1 MGIAVCPLQQV
12 QLPPDGHCSV
22 PTPTVCPLQQCA
34 HSNSVPTPTS
44 AATCGA
50 KGTQLCQGTSGKADA
65 GVIQQHN
72 PMAGFGLHWVAGSC
86 VNMEINNT
94 PDLKPA
100 PVCSNRLLYY
110 EVALIKLYEEE
121 WLEDITHINTQSISL
136 NVARLRL
143 YIETL
148 KSNPVGEHYVSY
160 TRSVRERHVMAC
172 RSPSGMPTT
181 GPAPE
186 GS

>member
-1 MGIAVCPLQQV
+1 
-12 QLPPDGHCSV
+12 
-22 PTPTVCPLQQCA
+22 
-34 HSNSVPTPTS
+34 
-44 AATCGA
+44 
-50 KGTQLCQGTSGKADA
+50 
-65 GVIQQHN
+65 
-72 PMAGFGLHWVAGSC
+72 MAGFGLHWVAGSC

-181 GPAPE
+181 GNRQKPTPHTGRDCLALYLWRTWATF
-186 GS
+186 